1 MVLEEHSH
9 CWKDQAQ
16 QVQFDRSRIQVLLS
30 QIDSCVKAM
39 LSVLLL
45 SLFPDGIPNLT
56 YQKREDALQ
65 L

>member
-1 MVLEEHSH
+1 VVLEEHSH

-16 QVQFDRSRIQVLLS
+16 QVQLDRSRIQVQLS

-39 LSVLLL
+39 LSVLSI
-45 SLFPDGIPNLT
+45 SLVPDSLPSLT